1 LATAA
6 QNRRGIIAMLAAM
19 SLFCCNDAMMKL
31 AREAF
36 PAGQAVALRAAFAT
50 LAGLVLV
57 AFMGDW
63 RKLTLGLSPLVLTRA
78 GVEALGALTF
88 NWALGLLPLANIT
101 AIAMASPLLIVL
113 FAVLLRIETVGWRR
127 TLALVIGF
135 FGVLIVMRP
144 NAEGLSAA
152 ALIALASSGLTAIR
166 DLTTRFISR
175 DIPSTI
181 ISLAAMVI
189 VGLLGFGM
197 GLVETWQSP
206 WRTEMLYL
214 GLAALLMTA
223 ASFCIISAFRNT
235 DVGVV
240 AGYRYSV
247 VLVAMLIGWLVWGE
261 TPDKIALAGTALI
274 VGSGLYT
281 LHRQRA
287 RHEFQL
293 KPEDEKLLWRR
304 WPP

>member
-1 LATAA
+1 MATAV

-19 SLFCCNDAMMKL
+19 SLFCCNDALMKL

-36 PAGQAVALRAAFAT
+36 PAGQAVALRAVFAI

-57 AFMGDW
+57 VLMGDT
-63 RKLTLGLSPLVLTRA
+63 RKLPLAIRPLVLARA
-78 GVEALGALTF
+78 SVEALGAVTF

-101 AIAMASPLLIVL
+101 AIVMASPLLIVL
-113 FAVLLRIETVGWRR
+113 LAALLRIETIGWHR

-135 FGVLIVMRP
+135 VGVLIVMRP
-144 NAEGLSAA
+144 NADGFSAA
-152 ALIALASSGLTAIR
+152 ALIALASTCLVAIR
-166 DLTTRFISR
+166 DLTTRFISS

-181 ISLAAMVI
+181 VSLAAMVI

-206 WRTEMLYL
+206 WRVEMLYL
-214 GLAALLMTA
+214 GLAALLVTA
-223 ASFCIISAFRNT
+223 ASFCIIDAFRNT
-235 DVGVV
+235 DVGIV

-247 VLVAMLIGWLVWGE
+247 VLVAVLIGWLVWGE
-261 TPDKIALAGTALI
+261 TPDKVAFAGIALI
-274 VGSGLYT
+274 VGSGLHT

-287 RHEFQL
+287 R
-293 KPEDEKLLWRR
+293 RVR
-304 WPP
+304 S

>member
-1 LATAA
+1 MATAA

-19 SLFCCNDAMMKL
+19 SLFCCNDALMKL

-36 PAGQAVALRAAFAT
+36 PAGQAVALRTVFAI

-57 AFMGDW
+57 VLMGDT
-63 RKLTLGLSPLVLTRA
+63 RKLPLAIRPLVLARA

-101 AIAMASPLLIVL
+101 AIVMASPLLIVL
-113 FAVLLRIETVGWRR
+113 LAAVLRIEVIGWHR

-135 FGVLIVMRP
+135 VGVLIVMRP
-144 NAEGLSAA
+144 SADGFSAA
-152 ALIALASSGLTAIR
+152 ALIALASTGLVAIR
-166 DLTTRFISR
+166 DLTTRFISN

-181 ISLAAMVI
+181 VSLAAMI
-189 VGLLGFGM
+189 LVGLLGFGM

-206 WRTEMLYL
+206 WRIELLYL
-214 GLAALLMTA
+214 GLAALLVTA

-235 DVGVV
+235 NVGVV

-247 VLVAMLIGWLVWGE
+247 VLVAVLIGWLVWGE
-261 TPDKIALAGTALI
+261 TPDRIAFAGIALI

-281 LHRQRA
+281 LHRQRL
-287 RHEFQL
+287 RHDSQL
-293 KPEDEKLLWRR
+293 KPGGEKLL
-304 WPP
+304 